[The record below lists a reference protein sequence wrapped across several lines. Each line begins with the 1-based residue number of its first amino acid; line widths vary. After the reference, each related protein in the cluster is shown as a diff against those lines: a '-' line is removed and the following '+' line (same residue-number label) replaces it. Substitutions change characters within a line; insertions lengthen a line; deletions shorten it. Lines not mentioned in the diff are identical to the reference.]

1 MTTRW
6 TSATVRLAL
15 WLSLGT
21 STAVLADEMSAGFI
35 SQESI
40 SRMSTTGVRDEFITP
55 SSLPHAAS
63 TCFDAC
69 CPVFYGEVEALYW
82 RYNRADGST
91 NNLNDSKA
99 RFDVDYQFA
108 PRVTAGIVFGSG
120 LGLRGRYFDVDCRY
134 VNRKDDQLFIDARHV
149 DLELFENYHLSDQSA
164 VEWSIGF
171 RYNEFTE
178 IIAPHPLLGD
188 RLLRT
193 DFRGA
198 GVLGGLE
205 INRRVRF
212 GSFYGRARGA
222 LLVGDREIN
231 APGIH
236 LNSAEQA
243 GATAGIVELAAGWEV
258 SRQCYNGMI
267 LTAGIGWEAQRWFNH
282 SITATANTAL
292 LAPVDVGFHGAV
304 LNLAVGF

>member
-15 WLSLGT
+15 WLLLGS
-21 STAVLADEMSAGFI
+21 STATLADQLSPGFV

-40 SRMSTTGVRDEFITP
+40 LGMGTTGVRDEFITP
-55 SSLPHAAS
+55 SCIPDAAS

-69 CPVFYGEVEALYW
+69 CPVLYGEVEVLYW
-82 RYNRADGST
+82 RYSRADGLT
-91 NNLNDSKA
+91 NNLSDADA
-99 RFDVDYQFA
+99 RFDEDYEFA

-120 LGLRGRYFDVDCRY
+120 LGLRGRYFDIDCRY
-134 VNRKDDQLFIDARHV
+134 VNRKDDQLFLDARHV

-164 VEWSIGF
+164 LEWSIGF

-188 RLLRT
+188 HLLRT

-198 GVLGGLE
+198 GVVGGLE
-205 INRRVRF
+205 MNRRVRF

-236 LNSAEQA
+236 LNRAEQP
-243 GATAGIVELAAGWEV
+243 GATAGIVELAAGWEI
-258 SRQCYNGMI
+258 SRRCRNGMV

-282 SITATANTAL
+282 SVTTSVNTSL
-292 LAPVDVGFHGAV
+292 LGPADVGFDGAV
-304 LNLAVGF
+304 LNFAVGF